1 MRQKYKKGELFI
13 MDRVLA
19 MSKIAEIGKMYNLI
33 ESCYIT
39 PETKFNF
46 EMQASENY
54 GKLIDGRWCYIDAH
68 RIEVFYFSKE
78 VSQEAI
84 YMVTKLAEIYSYMYS
99 KEYGNTVTEKPIF
112 NCK

>member
-1 MRQKYKKGELFI
+1 

-19 MSKIAEIGKMYNLI
+19 MAKIAEIGKLYNLI

-39 PETKFNF
+39 PETKFDF
-46 EMQASENY
+46 EIRSSENY
-54 GKLIDGRWCYIDAH
+54 GKLADGRWCYIDSY
-68 RIEVFYFSKE
+68 RIEVFYISKE

-84 YMVTKLAEIYSYMYS
+84 YMVTKLAEIYSYLHS